1 MAREKVHPWIYF
13 AVRVFLSERTNSALR
28 KRIEFQWGR
37 IAGCSGDIFK
47 MKGSRE
53 ELQDMF
59 SSIEETLEDVRRGKM
74 IVIVDDE
81 DRENEGDLMIA
92 SEKVTSDAINFMAR
106 FGRGLVCVAL
116 TEERTRE
123 LGLSMMVEDNQS
135 PFETPFTI
143 SIDARSGV
151 TTGISAAD
159 RARTIRVAIDPET
172 KPGDLVKPGHIFP
185 LRARNGGVL
194 VRMGQ
199 TEASVDMA
207 RLAGLNPSGVICEIM
222 DDDGTMARLPSLTEF
237 AREHGLKMITTKDLA
252 EYRLQRETLV
262 EEVVTT
268 KMPTEFGEF
277 NAVSFRN
284 VLIDQTHIA
293 LVKGKIDPETPTLV
307 RVHSQC
313 LTGDVFRSFRC
324 DCGEQLK
331 KSMEMIGEEG
341 AGVLLY
347 LFQEGRGIGIINKLK
362 AYALQDE
369 GLDTVEANESLGFK
383 PDLRDYGIGAQI
395 LKTLG
400 LGKIRLMT
408 NNPRKIIGLDGYGLH
423 IVERVSIEVSPKKD
437 NIQYLR
443 TKQKKLGHMIKNI
456 S

>member
-1 MAREKVHPWIYF
+1 
-13 AVRVFLSERTNSALR
+13 
-28 KRIEFQWGR
+28 
-37 IAGCSGDIFK
+37 
-47 MKGSRE
+47 
-53 ELQDMF
+53 
-59 SSIEETLEDVRRGKM
+59 
-74 IVIVDDE
+74 
-81 DRENEGDLMIA
+81 
-92 SEKVTSDAINFMAR
+92 
-106 FGRGLVCVAL
+106 
-116 TEERTRE
+116 
-123 LGLSMMVEDNQS
+123 
-135 PFETPFTI
+135 
-143 SIDARSGV
+143 
-151 TTGISAAD
+151 
-159 RARTIRVAIDPET
+159 
-172 KPGDLVKPGHIFP
+172 
-185 LRARNGGVL
+185 
-194 VRMGQ
+194 
-199 TEASVDMA
+199 
-207 RLAGLNPSGVICEIM
+207 M

-237 AREHGLKMITTKDLA
+237 ARKHDLKMITTKDLA

-284 VLIDQTHIA
+284 VLLDQTHIA
-293 LVKGKIDPETPTLV
+293 LVKGEIDPETPTLV

-313 LTGDVFRSFRC
+313 LTGDVFGSFRC

-331 KSMEMIGEEG
+331 KSMEMIAEEG

-369 GLDTVEANESLGFK
+369 GQDTVEANESLGFK